1 MKILLTND
9 DGITSPGLQ
18 LLKEALSLEHEVWV
32 VAPEV
37 NRSAISHAITLRE
50 PTRIR
55 EHARREFLC
64 GGTPADC
71 VLIGLLGLLPVDID
85 MVISGINLGPNLG
98 TDIVYSGTAAGARQG
113 ALMGKPAL
121 ACSLNAYLPPFNLGI
136 PAAYIAENAEI
147 LKNLWNGDHFLNIN
161 FPRDVAAGA
170 SVDITYPIQR
180 IYEDELVQFKAP
192 NGHLYCFIDG
202 SLPGGE
208 MEAGSDFLAVE
219 QGRISISPIL
229 IHPAN
234 HEIEERYRK
243 ALRSGGQDRK

>member
-32 VAPEV
+32 VAPEE
-37 NRSAISHAITLRE
+37 NRSASSHAITLRE

-85 MVISGINLGPNLG
+85 LVISGINLGPNLG
-98 TDIVYSGTAAGARQG
+98 TDIIYSGTAAGARQG

-121 ACSLNAYLPPFNLGI
+121 ACSVNAYAPPFNFKF
-136 PAAYIAENAEI
+136 PAAFIAEKAETFRS
-147 LKNLWNGDHFLNIN
+147 LWDGDLFLNIN
-161 FPRDVAAGA
+161 FPHDVEAGA
-170 SVDITYPIQR
+170 PVDITYPIQR
-180 IYEDELVQFKAP
+180 IYEDELVKFRAP

-202 SLPGGE
+202 SLPRAE

-219 QGRISISPIL
+219 EGRISISPIM

-234 HEIEERYRK
+234 HEIEEKYRK
-243 ALRSGGQDRK
+243 ALCHDRKYQE